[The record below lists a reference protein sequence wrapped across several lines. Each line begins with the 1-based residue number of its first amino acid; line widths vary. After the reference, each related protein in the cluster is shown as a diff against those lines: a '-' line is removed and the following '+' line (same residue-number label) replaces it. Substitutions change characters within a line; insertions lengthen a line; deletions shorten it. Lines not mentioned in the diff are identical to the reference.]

1 MKDILIA
8 EDWNQVMKENKAV
21 ICCSANWCIPC
32 KSFKAVYEEIEKKFM
47 NEKFY
52 RVDVDDFADEVI
64 DFGVKSVPTI
74 LIICQGKLVASVAG
88 VDREKVEDMILKN

>member
-1 MKDILIA
+1 MKDILIV
-8 EDWNQVMKENKAV
+8 EDWNQVIKEDKAV

-32 KSFKAVYEEIEKKFM
+32 KSFKPVYEDIEKKFN

-64 DFGVKSVPTI
+64 EFGVKSIPTI
-74 LIICQGKLVASVAG
+74 LIIRQGKLVSSVAG